1 MYTLYPVNYACT
13 TNMVFMFV
21 RLLYYTKN
29 FHYCLFCHEKV
40 YIYFSALAILT
51 YDNFVWEIVSISYL
65 LKLVLSG
72 KTLHELSKIFVE
84 HAQHVARI

>member
-1 MYTLYPVNYACT
+1 M
-13 TNMVFMFV
+13 
-21 RLLYYTKN
+21 K
-29 FHYCLFCHEKV
+29 K